1 MYRELQYKVTDL
13 RDALSSNKICMYHKN
28 LSAVDVFHYSWVL
41 RPPAAE
47 ETACQSDC
55 TAQLPA
61 ARWLMP
67 PAAEPSK
74 LTGG

>member
-47 ETACQSDC
+47 EAACQSDC
-55 TAQLPA
+55 FGKSDLLYHFVVIN
-61 ARWLMP
+61 R
-67 PAAEPSK
+67 K
-74 LTGG
+74 F